1 MKGIIKQGAMWE
13 AEVTWTNF
21 TSVSLKMSH
30 VDYVINKKKVSATR
44 AFITVRS
51 IKGPHV
57 STWIFIFIKLIA
69 LSLC

>member
-30 VDYVINKKKVSATR
+30 VDYVIKKRWVQPEPS
-44 AFITVRS
+44 
-51 IKGPHV
+51 
-57 STWIFIFIKLIA
+57 
-69 LSLC
+69 

>member
-57 STWIFIFIKLIA
+57 ST
-69 LSLC
+69 